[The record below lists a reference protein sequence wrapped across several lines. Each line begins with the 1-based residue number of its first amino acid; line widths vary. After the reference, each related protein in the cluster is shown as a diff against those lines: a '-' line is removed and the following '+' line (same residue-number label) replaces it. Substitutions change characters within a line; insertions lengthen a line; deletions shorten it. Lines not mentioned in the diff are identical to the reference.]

1 MPVEPG
7 SGSFQ
12 FIDLRTFKGEGKK
25 MSPKGGATTQL
36 NNTIPKLNPSKSYS
50 IFESFL
56 KEHP

>member
-1 MPVEPG
+1 MEPG
-7 SGSFQ
+7 SGFFE